1 MRQCKVFRMSAMTT
15 TWENNSPAT
24 LLTITAKYC
33 ITHPNTFHEADI
45 LPLEIG
51 EKLLQIA
58 CDEGVDIDDKCADIF
73 RYFTMVESCFL
84 ILATLMI
91 LFIW

>member
-1 MRQCKVFRMSAMTT
+1 MSATTT
-15 TWENNSPAT
+15 TWETNSPAS
-24 LLTITAKYC
+24 LLTITARYC
-33 ITHPNTFHEADI
+33 ITHPTIFKEEDI

-73 RYFTMVESCFL
+73 RYFSMVTM
-84 ILATLMI
+84 
-91 LFIW
+91 